1 MILCHQGLLTK
12 IGDVIMSDQKN
23 MLIAIAI
30 SLAILLGFQFFYEFP
45 KLEKERERQ
54 AQIAAQD
61 KSQLP
66 TPSNQGDDASVQAPG
81 GGVSAPGVKS
91 EVLTAQKRAEA
102 LKSAPRVGI
111 ESPTLVGSISLVGA
125 RLDDLVLKQYGQT
138 VEVNSERI
146 HLLHPSEVPK
156 SYFAE
161 FGWVGGSDSPN
172 LPGPSTIWSSDGKQ
186 LKPGQPVT
194 LSWDNGAGLKFE
206 RTYSL
211 DEGYMVTVT
220 QKVTNTG
227 KTSTALFP
235 YGLIARSGT
244 PDTLGFYILH
254 EGPLGVFDGTLRE
267 YDYDDVQETRKIE
280 VTSNGG
286 WIGITDKYWLAALV
300 PDQAENFT
308 YRFVHSIENKD
319 DRYQVD
325 YIGQSSSLAAGA
337 SIEITNRLFAGAKEV
352 KLLDAYS
359 EKFGIQNFDLAVDFG
374 WFYFLTKP
382 FFYAI
387 SWLNSYLGNFGLA
400 ILAFT
405 VLVKA
410 VFYPL
415 ANKSYRSMAKM
426 RDLTPKLMTLREQY
440 GDDKMRLN
448 QEMMAIYKKEK
459 VNPASGCLPI
469 LLQIPVFFALYKV
482 LFVNIEMRHAP
493 FYGWIKDLSVADPT
507 SIFNAF
513 GLIPWT
519 PPDFLMI
526 GIWPILMGLTMWLQ
540 QRLNP
545 QPTDPVQ
552 AKVFMF
558 LPLFFTFL
566 LGTFPAGLVIYWT
579 WNNLLSI
586 AQQRLIMYRMGV
598 K

>member
-1 MILCHQGLLTK
+1 
-12 IGDVIMSDQKN
+12 MSDQKN
-23 MLIAIAI
+23 MLIAIGL

-45 KLEKERERQ
+45 KMEKERERQ
-54 AQIAAQD
+54 AEIAAQEAAD
-61 KSQLP
+61 NPGSKTQ
-66 TPSNQGDDASVQAPG
+66 SNQNTDIQAPG
-81 GGVSAPGVKS
+81 GGASAPSVQAS
-91 EVLTAQKRAEA
+91 VATAAQRAEA
-102 LKSAPRVGI
+102 LASSPRI
-111 ESPTLVGSISLVGA
+111 NIDTPTVYGSISLEGG
-125 RLDDLVLKQYGQT
+125 RIDDLVLKNYGQD
-138 VEVNSERI
+138 VGEDAERI
-146 HLLHPSEVPK
+146 HLLHPVGAPK
-156 SYFAE
+156 SYYAE
-161 FGWVGGSDSPN
+161 FGWVGSSNDLK
-172 LPGPSTIWSSDGKQ
+172 LPGPNTRWKSNQTELAPGK
-186 LKPGQPVT
+186 PVT
-194 LSWDNGAGLKFE
+194 LSWDNQAGLLFE
-206 RTYSL
+206 RTYEI
-211 DEGYMVTVT
+211 DDHYMITT
-220 QKVTNTG
+220 IQRVTNSKKKSVG
-227 KTSTALFP
+227 LFP
-235 YGLIARSGT
+235 YGLVARSGT
-244 PDTLGFYILH
+244 PRTLGFYILH

-267 YDYDDVQETRKIE
+267 YDYDDLQETRKVE
-280 VTSNGG
+280 LSSTGG
-286 WIGITDKYWLAALV
+286 WIGITDKYWLAALI
-300 PDQAENFT
+300 PDQNIGST
-308 YRFVHSIENKD
+308 YRFVHSLKNKD

-325 YIGQSSSLAAGA
+325 YLGQETR
-337 SIEITNRLFAGAKEV
+337 IEPDQTTETVNRLFAGAKEV

-359 EKFGIQNFDLAVDFG
+359 EQYNISNFDLAVDFG

-387 SWLNSYLGNFGLA
+387 SWLFSYLGNFGLA

-405 VLVKA
+405 VFVKI
-410 VFYPL
+410 VFFPL
-415 ANKSYRSMAKM
+415 ANKSYKSMAKM
-426 RDLTPKLMTLREQY
+426 RELTPKLMAMREQF

-448 QEMMAIYKKEK
+448 QEMMALYKQEK

-469 LLQIPVFFALYKV
+469 LVQIPVFFALYKV

-507 SIFNAF
+507 SIFNFF

-519 PPDFLMI
+519 PPDFMI
-526 GIWPILMGLTMWLQ
+526 IGAWPVLMGLTMWLQ

-586 AQQRLIMYRMGV
+586 AQQKLIMFRMGV

>member
-1 MILCHQGLLTK
+1 
-12 IGDVIMSDQKN
+12 MSDQKN

-66 TPSNQGDDASVQAPG
+66 TPSSQANDATVQAPG
-81 GGVSAPGVKS
+81 GSVSAPGVKS

-146 HLLHPSEVPK
+146 HLLHPSGAPE

-172 LPGPSTIWSSDGKQ
+172 LPGPTTIWSSDGQQ
-186 LKPGQPVT
+186 LTPGQPVT

-220 QKVTNTG
+220 QKVINTG
-227 KTSTALFP
+227 ETPTALFP

-267 YDYDDVQETRKIE
+267 YDYDDVQDTKKIE

-352 KLLDAYS
+352 KLLDSYS

>member
-1 MILCHQGLLTK
+1 
-12 IGDVIMSDQKN
+12 MSDQKN

-66 TPSNQGDDASVQAPG
+66 TPSSQANDATVQAPG
-81 GGVSAPGVKS
+81 GSVSAPGVKS

-146 HLLHPSEVPK
+146 HLLHPSGAPE

-172 LPGPSTIWSSDGKQ
+172 LPGPTTIWSSDGQQ
-186 LKPGQPVT
+186 LTPGQPVT

-220 QKVTNTG
+220 QKVINTG
-227 KTSTALFP
+227 ETPTALFP

>member
-1 MILCHQGLLTK
+1 
-12 IGDVIMSDQKN
+12 MSDQKN
-23 MLIAIAI
+23 MLIAIGL

-45 KLEKERERQ
+45 KMEKERERQ
-54 AQIAAQD
+54 AEIAAQEAID
-61 KSQLP
+61 NPVPKTQ
-66 TPSNQGDDASVQAPG
+66 TNQNADIQAPG
-81 GGVSAPGVKS
+81 GGASAPSVQAS
-91 EVLTAQKRAEA
+91 VATAAQRVQA
-102 LKSAPRVGI
+102 LESSPRI
-111 ESPTLVGSISLVGA
+111 NIDTPTVYGSISLEGG
-125 RLDDLVLKQYGQT
+125 RIDDLVLKNYGQD
-138 VEVNSERI
+138 VGEDAERI
-146 HLLHPSEVPK
+146 HLLHPVGAPK
-156 SYFAE
+156 SYYAE
-161 FGWVGGSDSPN
+161 FGWVGSSNDLK
-172 LPGPSTIWSSDGKQ
+172 LPGPNTRWKSDQ
-186 LKPGQPVT
+186 TELKPGKPVT
-194 LSWDNGAGLKFE
+194 LSWDNQAGLLFE
-206 RTYSL
+206 RTYKI
-211 DEGYMVTVT
+211 DDHYMITAI
-220 QKVTNTG
+220 QRVTNSKKNSVG
-227 KTSTALFP
+227 LFP
-235 YGLIARSGT
+235 YGLVARSGT
-244 PDTLGFYILH
+244 PKTLGFYILH

-267 YDYDDVQETRKIE
+267 YDYDDLQETRKVE
-280 VTSNGG
+280 LSSTGG
-286 WIGITDKYWLAALV
+286 WIGITDKYWLAALI
-300 PDQAENFT
+300 PDQNIGST
-308 YRFVHSIENKD
+308 YRFVHSLKNKD

-325 YIGQSSSLAAGA
+325 YLGQETR
-337 SIEITNRLFAGAKEV
+337 IEPGQTTETVSRLFAGAKEV

-359 EKFGIQNFDLAVDFG
+359 EQYGISNFDLAVDFG

-387 SWLNSYLGNFGLA
+387 SWLFSYLGNFGLA

-405 VLVKA
+405 VFVKI
-410 VFYPL
+410 VFFPL
-415 ANKSYRSMAKM
+415 ANKSYKSMAKM
-426 RDLTPKLMTLREQY
+426 RELTPKLMAMREQF

-448 QEMMAIYKKEK
+448 QEMMALYKQEK

-469 LLQIPVFFALYKV
+469 LVQIPVFFALYKV

-507 SIFNAF
+507 SIFNFF

-519 PPDFLMI
+519 PPDFMI
-526 GIWPILMGLTMWLQ
+526 IGAWPVLMGLTMWLQ

-586 AQQRLIMYRMGV
+586 AQQKLIMFRMGV

>member
-1 MILCHQGLLTK
+1 
-12 IGDVIMSDQKN
+12 MSDQKN
-23 MLIAIAI
+23 MLIAIGL

-45 KLEKERERQ
+45 KMEKERERQ
-54 AQIAAQD
+54 AEIAAQEAAD
-61 KSQLP
+61 NPVPKIK
-66 TPSNQGDDASVQAPG
+66 SNQNGNIQAPG
-81 GGVSAPGVKS
+81 GGASAPSVQAS
-91 EVLTAQKRAEA
+91 VATAAQRAEA
-102 LKSAPRVGI
+102 LASSPRI
-111 ESPTLVGSISLVGA
+111 NIDTPTVYGSISLEGG
-125 RLDDLVLKQYGQT
+125 RIDDLVLKNYGQD
-138 VEVNSERI
+138 VGEDAERI
-146 HLLHPSEVPK
+146 HLLHPVGAPK
-156 SYFAE
+156 SYYAE
-161 FGWVGGSDSPN
+161 FGWVGSSNDLK
-172 LPGPSTIWSSDGKQ
+172 LPGPNTRWKSNQTE
-186 LKPGQPVT
+186 LKPGKPVT
-194 LSWDNGAGLKFE
+194 LSWDNQAGLLFE
-206 RTYSL
+206 RTYEI
-211 DEGYMVTVT
+211 DDHYMVTT
-220 QKVTNTG
+220 IQRVTNS
-227 KTSTALFP
+227 KKQSVVLFP
-235 YGLIARSGT
+235 YGLVARSGT
-244 PDTLGFYILH
+244 PKTLGFYILH

-267 YDYDDVQETRKIE
+267 YDYDDLQETRKVE
-280 VTSNGG
+280 LSSTGG
-286 WIGITDKYWLAALV
+286 WIGITDKYWLAALI
-300 PDQAENFT
+300 PDQNIGST
-308 YRFVHSIENKD
+308 YRFVHSLKNKD

-325 YIGQSSSLAAGA
+325 YLGQETR
-337 SIEITNRLFAGAKEV
+337 IEPGQTTETVNRLFAGAKEV

-359 EKFGIQNFDLAVDFG
+359 EQYSISNFDLAVDFG

-387 SWLNSYLGNFGLA
+387 SWLFSYLGNFGLA

-405 VLVKA
+405 VFVKI
-410 VFYPL
+410 VFFPL
-415 ANKSYRSMAKM
+415 ANKSYKSMAKM
-426 RDLTPKLMTLREQY
+426 RELTPKLMAMREQF

-448 QEMMAIYKKEK
+448 QEMMALYKQEK

-469 LLQIPVFFALYKV
+469 LVQIPVFFALYKV

-507 SIFNAF
+507 SIFNFF

-519 PPDFLMI
+519 PPDFMI
-526 GIWPILMGLTMWLQ
+526 IGAWPVLMGLTMWLQ

-586 AQQRLIMYRMGV
+586 AQQKLIMFRMGV

>member
-1 MILCHQGLLTK
+1 
-12 IGDVIMSDQKN
+12 MSDQKN
-23 MLIAIAI
+23 MLIAIGL

-45 KLEKERERQ
+45 KMEKERERQ
-54 AQIAAQD
+54 AEIAAQEAAD
-61 KSQLP
+61 NPGSKTQ
-66 TPSNQGDDASVQAPG
+66 SNQNTDIQAPG
-81 GGVSAPGVKS
+81 GGASAPSVQAS
-91 EVLTAQKRAEA
+91 VATAAQRAEA
-102 LKSAPRVGI
+102 LASSPRI
-111 ESPTLVGSISLVGA
+111 NIDTPTVYGSISLEGG
-125 RLDDLVLKQYGQT
+125 RIDDLVLKNYGQD
-138 VEVNSERI
+138 VGEDAERI
-146 HLLHPSEVPK
+146 HLLHPVGAPK
-156 SYFAE
+156 SYYAE
-161 FGWVGGSDSPN
+161 FGWVGSSNDLK
-172 LPGPSTIWSSDGKQ
+172 LPGPNTRWKSNQTELAPGK
-186 LKPGQPVT
+186 PVT
-194 LSWDNGAGLKFE
+194 LSWDNQAGLLFE
-206 RTYSL
+206 RTYEI
-211 DEGYMVTVT
+211 DDHYMITT
-220 QKVTNTG
+220 IQRVTNSKKKSVG
-227 KTSTALFP
+227 LFP
-235 YGLIARSGT
+235 YGLVARSGT
-244 PDTLGFYILH
+244 PRTLGFYILH

-267 YDYDDVQETRKIE
+267 YDYDDLQETRKVE
-280 VTSNGG
+280 LSSTGG
-286 WIGITDKYWLAALV
+286 WIGITDKYWLAALI
-300 PDQAENFT
+300 PDQNIGST
-308 YRFVHSIENKD
+308 YRFVHSLKNKD

-325 YIGQSSSLAAGA
+325 YLGQETR
-337 SIEITNRLFAGAKEV
+337 IEPGQTTETVNRLFAGAKEV

-359 EKFGIQNFDLAVDFG
+359 EQYNISNFDLAVDFG

-387 SWLNSYLGNFGLA
+387 SWLFSYLGNFGLA

-405 VLVKA
+405 VFVKI
-410 VFYPL
+410 VFFPL
-415 ANKSYRSMAKM
+415 ANKSYKSMAKM
-426 RDLTPKLMTLREQY
+426 RELTPKLMAMREQF

-448 QEMMAIYKKEK
+448 QEMMALYKQEK

-469 LLQIPVFFALYKV
+469 LVQIPVFFALYKV

-507 SIFNAF
+507 SIFNFF

-519 PPDFLMI
+519 PPDFMI
-526 GIWPILMGLTMWLQ
+526 IGAWPVLMGLTMWLQ

-586 AQQRLIMYRMGV
+586 AQQKLIMFRMGV

>member
-1 MILCHQGLLTK
+1 
-12 IGDVIMSDQKN
+12 MSDQKN
-23 MLIAIAI
+23 MLIAIGL

-45 KLEKERERQ
+45 KMEKERERQ
-54 AQIAAQD
+54 AEIAAQEAAD
-61 KSQLP
+61 NPVPKTQ
-66 TPSNQGDDASVQAPG
+66 SNQNTDIQAPG
-81 GGVSAPGVKS
+81 GGASAPSVQAS
-91 EVLTAQKRAEA
+91 VATAAQRAEA
-102 LKSAPRVGI
+102 LASSPRI
-111 ESPTLVGSISLVGA
+111 NIDTPTVYGSISLEGG
-125 RLDDLVLKQYGQT
+125 RIDDLVLKNYGQD
-138 VEVNSERI
+138 VGEDAERI
-146 HLLHPSEVPK
+146 HLLHPVGAPK
-156 SYFAE
+156 SYYAE
-161 FGWVGGSDSPN
+161 FGWVGSSNDLK
-172 LPGPSTIWSSDGKQ
+172 LPGPNTRWKSNQTELAPGK
-186 LKPGQPVT
+186 PVT
-194 LSWDNGAGLKFE
+194 LSWDNQAGLLFE
-206 RTYSL
+206 RTYEI
-211 DEGYMVTVT
+211 DDHYMITT
-220 QKVTNTG
+220 IQRVTNSKKKSVG
-227 KTSTALFP
+227 LFP
-235 YGLIARSGT
+235 YGLVARSGT
-244 PDTLGFYILH
+244 PKTLGFYILH

-267 YDYDDVQETRKIE
+267 YDYDDLQETRKVE
-280 VTSNGG
+280 LSSTGG
-286 WIGITDKYWLAALV
+286 WIGITDKYWLAALI
-300 PDQAENFT
+300 PDQNIGST
-308 YRFVHSIENKD
+308 YRFVHSLKNKD

-325 YIGQSSSLAAGA
+325 YLGQETR
-337 SIEITNRLFAGAKEV
+337 IEPGQTTETVTRLFAGAKEV

-359 EKFGIQNFDLAVDFG
+359 EQYNISNFDLAVDFG

-387 SWLNSYLGNFGLA
+387 SWLFSYLGNFGLA

-405 VLVKA
+405 VFVKI
-410 VFYPL
+410 VFFPL
-415 ANKSYRSMAKM
+415 ANKSYKSMAKM
-426 RDLTPKLMTLREQY
+426 RELTPKLMAMREQF

-448 QEMMAIYKKEK
+448 QEMMALYKQEK

-469 LLQIPVFFALYKV
+469 LVQIPVFFALYKV

-507 SIFNAF
+507 SIFNFF

-519 PPDFLMI
+519 PPDFMI
-526 GIWPILMGLTMWLQ
+526 IGAWPVLMGLTMWLQ

-586 AQQRLIMYRMGV
+586 AQQKLIMFRMGV

>member
-1 MILCHQGLLTK
+1 
-12 IGDVIMSDQKN
+12 MSDQKN

-66 TPSNQGDDASVQAPG
+66 TPSSQANDATVQAPG
-81 GGVSAPGVKS
+81 GSVSAPGVKS

-146 HLLHPSEVPK
+146 HLLHPSGAPE

-172 LPGPSTIWSSDGKQ
+172 LPGPTTIWSSDGKQ
-186 LKPGQPVT
+186 LTPGQPVT

-220 QKVTNTG
+220 QKVINTG
-227 KTSTALFP
+227 ETPTALFP

-352 KLLDAYS
+352 KLLDSYS

>member
-1 MILCHQGLLTK
+1 
-12 IGDVIMSDQKN
+12 MSDQKN
-23 MLIAIAI
+23 MLIAIGL

-45 KLEKERERQ
+45 KMEKERERQ
-54 AQIAAQD
+54 AEIAAQEAAD
-61 KSQLP
+61 NPVPKTQ
-66 TPSNQGDDASVQAPG
+66 SNQNTDIQAPG
-81 GGVSAPGVKS
+81 GGASAPSVQAS
-91 EVLTAQKRAEA
+91 VATAAQRAEA
-102 LKSAPRVGI
+102 LASSPRI
-111 ESPTLVGSISLVGA
+111 NIDTPTVYGSISLEGG
-125 RLDDLVLKQYGQT
+125 RIDDLVLKNYGQD
-138 VEVNSERI
+138 VGEDADRI
-146 HLLHPSEVPK
+146 HLLHPVGAPK
-156 SYFAE
+156 SYYAE
-161 FGWVGGSDSPN
+161 FGWVGSSNDLK
-172 LPGPSTIWSSDGKQ
+172 LPGPNTRWKSNQTELAPGK
-186 LKPGQPVT
+186 PVT
-194 LSWDNGAGLKFE
+194 LSWDNQAGLLFE
-206 RTYSL
+206 RTYEI
-211 DEGYMVTVT
+211 DDHYMITT
-220 QKVTNTG
+220 IQRVTNSKKKSVG
-227 KTSTALFP
+227 LFP
-235 YGLIARSGT
+235 YGLVARSGT
-244 PDTLGFYILH
+244 PRTLGFYILH

-267 YDYDDVQETRKIE
+267 YDYDDLQETRKVE
-280 VTSNGG
+280 LSSTGG
-286 WIGITDKYWLAALV
+286 WIGITDKYWLAALI
-300 PDQAENFT
+300 PDQNIGST
-308 YRFVHSIENKD
+308 YRFVHSLKNKD

-325 YIGQSSSLAAGA
+325 YLGQETR
-337 SIEITNRLFAGAKEV
+337 IEPGQTTETVNRLFAGAKEV

-359 EKFGIQNFDLAVDFG
+359 EQYNISNFDLAVDFG

-387 SWLNSYLGNFGLA
+387 SWLFSYLGNFGLA

-405 VLVKA
+405 VFVKI
-410 VFYPL
+410 VFFPL
-415 ANKSYRSMAKM
+415 ANKSYKSMAKM
-426 RDLTPKLMTLREQY
+426 RELTPKLMAMREQF

-448 QEMMAIYKKEK
+448 QEMMALYKQEK

-469 LLQIPVFFALYKV
+469 LVQIPVFFALYKV

-507 SIFNAF
+507 SIFNFF

-519 PPDFLMI
+519 PPDFMI
-526 GIWPILMGLTMWLQ
+526 IGAWPVLMGLTMWLQ

-586 AQQRLIMYRMGV
+586 AQQKLIMFRMGV